1 MRKSLELL
9 EAQSKTPAFVPQYKN
24 LLRNKKRAGFTQ
36 QEKFGRVFEAGEIL
50 PRQSEFA
57 AIAHSSPN
65 GAVQVI

>member
-9 EAQSKTPAFVPQYKN
+9 EAQSKTPAFVPQSKN
-24 LLRNKKRAGFTQ
+24 LLRSKESQIHPARKIP
-36 QEKFGRVFEAGEIL
+36 RVFEAEEIL

-57 AIAHSSPN
+57 TIAYSSPN